1 MKNPNTQYTVP
12 SLYFSPFTF
21 GRSQKCVLFSELLRW
36 TTCTLYIIQFKHD
49 KLHCCLNDS
58 QVLFWNN
65 DKCTCL
71 NSIVSGK
78 MWAYKSQICLYPGS
92 QSNEANWDSQTI
104 ILIWFS
110 FRIFFDVSKCW
121 KLESVAFFWFLSLL
135 QLIISI
141 SVYNCMVGVKHIY
154 IIFICVWIFAQNICK
169 LNCGWLATLNCPMC
183 ECVCAHGVLWWT
195 GIPSRMFSH
204 LVPNVPRMRS

>member
-121 KLESVAFFWFLSLL
+121 KLESVAFCWFYLCFSSSSPS
-135 QLIISI
+135 QCITAWSVWNISI
-141 SVYNCMVGVKHIY
+141 SFLYV
-154 IIFICVWIFAQNICK
+154 FEFLLRIFANWIVVD
-169 LNCGWLATLNCPMC
+169 WL
-183 ECVCAHGVLWWT
+183 
-195 GIPSRMFSH
+195 R
-204 LVPNVPRMRS
+204 